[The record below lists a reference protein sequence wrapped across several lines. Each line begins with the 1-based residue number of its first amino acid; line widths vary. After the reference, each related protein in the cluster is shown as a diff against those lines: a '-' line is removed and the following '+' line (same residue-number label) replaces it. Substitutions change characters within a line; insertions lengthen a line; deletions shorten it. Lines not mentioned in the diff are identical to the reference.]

1 MIHPCGCTNKSDVP
15 QSSKVIV
22 LVGLSNFHCPSVIES
37 EPPIH
42 NPSGSGI
49 ECIKY
54 KNFGTPAWQTRVR
67 FYIPF
72 CLRLRYCKVSNIFTF
87 ENTPMPYLSQNNSL
101 YI

>member
-1 MIHPCGCTNKSDVP
+1 MNHPCGCNKKIDVP

-22 LVGLSNFHCPSVIES
+22 LVGLSHFHCPSVIES

-42 NPSGSGI
+42 NPSGSRI

-54 KNFGTPAWQTRVR
+54 ENYGTPGWQTHVS

-72 CLRLRYCKVSNIFTF
+72 CWRLRYCKVSNIFTF
-87 ENTPMPYLSQNNSL
+87 ENTPMPCLSQSISL